1 MSLTLGNAK
10 AESSDRAADA
20 RPLPSGVITFLLTD
34 VVGSTRLWENAP
46 GVMPSTLDRHDQLI
60 ELAVSANNG
69 VLLKAKGEGDSTF
82 SVFGRASDGVA
93 AARDAQIALQREPWP
108 LDTPI
113 SVRMSVHTG
122 EAVERHRD
130 YFGQT
135 VNRAAR
141 LRAIAEAAQVL
152 ISQATAD
159 LVTDSMPDGCALVDL
174 GVQTLRDLARPELIF
189 QLELADAPSMAS
201 RLVAAV
207 TKPPPTMSDGFAA
220 PTSLTSLTS
229 PTSPTRPIP
238 PSPGAPH
245 AVVSVSARGETGA
258 AMTPEP
264 TVEPSGSVP
273 VPRRLDAVRNERF
286 AGRSAERQ
294 RLRRCYDAV
303 TAGACR
309 AALLA
314 GPPGI
319 GKTGL
324 ATAAA
329 LAANDDGATVLLGRC
344 DEDIL
349 VPYQPWIE
357 SLNHLVAHVPG
368 SVLKAVGSRKL
379 TELGGL
385 VPEVHERQPGLARRV
400 ATDPETDRYL
410 LFTAV
415 SALLSEA
422 SALTPI
428 TLMIDD
434 LHWADKPTLV
444 LLRHVLQSATPM
456 RVQVIAT
463 YRDAEADSSAHLLE
477 FLAALRREPVVD
489 WITLSGLDDVDIVD
503 MIEREV
509 GHTLDA
515 DGIKLARVLRR
526 DTDGNPFFASE
537 MLRHLVESG
546 FLVRRDGEGWVTP
559 EALQMVGLP
568 QSVRDVISQRVARL
582 GAPAQQVLRLAS
594 VIGREFD
601 LELLSAVSG
610 RTDLELLD
618 VLERGQAGTVLA
630 EVNGSVGRY
639 SFLHALIEQTLYEEL
654 GAARRQLV
662 HRQIAEFLEHLRD
675 AGADIRIAELA
686 QHWMAGGR
694 AGDTMKMI
702 SYAIAAGDAAAAALA
717 PGEAARWYGDAL
729 RLVDQERDPDP
740 AMRTDL
746 LIALGTTQLQGGERP
761 LLEAARLAVQND
773 DDERLIRAMLAGT
786 RGWRSRV
793 AEVDA
798 ERLLLIEAALGAV
811 GEHDSARRARL
822 LKVYATDLSY
832 AGDNARC
839 RRVYEEAVEMARRVG
854 DAETLRDVLIR
865 QFTGFWGPDSTE
877 YRLDRSS
884 EAVVLA
890 DRSGD
895 RGASFWAW
903 TDLSYVAMA
912 SADRATFDR
921 AAARIDELGE
931 ELGPQ
936 PELDWVISAMA
947 SARELHA
954 GRLAEAETLARRSY
968 EQAVKAGQ
976 RHAEPHLAVQLGAVL
991 YQRGDEREVLPLH
1004 RAVIERAPHL
1014 DCNRALLA
1022 RAHLGLGD
1030 RARALEL
1037 LEADVAAGFAF
1048 SIDVYWL
1055 IASCHWAEIAAR
1067 LGHREA
1073 ARTLYD
1079 RLLPWHGQIALM
1091 WATFGPSVS
1100 HYLGM
1105 LAAALGDPVGA
1116 AGHFDEAHRL
1126 HESIAA
1132 PFSVTWTEL
1141 EWAKVLC
1148 AEGPDRDLARASE
1161 LSSRAM
1167 DTADRLGFGGLRD
1180 EAAQVIRTARTMG
1193 DI

>member
-1 MSLTLGNAK
+1 M
-10 AESSDRAADA
+10 
-20 RPLPSGVITFLLTD
+20 
-34 VVGSTRLWENAP
+34 
-46 GVMPSTLDRHDQLI
+46 
-60 ELAVSANNG
+60 
-69 VLLKAKGEGDSTF
+69 
-82 SVFGRASDGVA
+82 
-93 AARDAQIALQREPWP
+93 
-108 LDTPI
+108 
-113 SVRMSVHTG
+113 
-122 EAVERHRD
+122 
-130 YFGQT
+130 
-135 VNRAAR
+135 
-141 LRAIAEAAQVL
+141 L

-159 LVTDSMPDGCALVDL
+159 LVTDSLPDGCALVDL
-174 GVQTLRDLARPELIF
+174 GVQTLRDLARPELVF
-189 QLELADAPSMAS
+189 QLELADAPSTAS
-201 RLVAAV
+201 RPVSAM
-207 TKPPPTMSDGFAA
+207 TKPLPPLSDGFAA
-220 PTSLTSLTS
+220 PTSPTSLTG
-229 PTSPTRPIP
+229 PIP
-238 PSPGAPH
+238 PSSGAPL

-258 AMTPEP
+258 ATTPEP

-303 TAGACR
+303 AAGACR

-422 SALTPI
+422 RALTPI

-515 DGIKLARVLRR
+515 DGIELARVLRR

-675 AGADIRIAELA
+675 AGADI
-686 QHWMAGGR
+686 G
-694 AGDTMKMI
+694 
-702 SYAIAAGDAAAAALA
+702 
-717 PGEAARWYGDAL
+717 
-729 RLVDQERDPDP
+729 
-740 AMRTDL
+740 
-746 LIALGTTQLQGGERP
+746 
-761 LLEAARLAVQND
+761 VQP
-773 DDERLIRAMLAGT
+773 R
-786 RGWRSRV
+786 
-793 AEVDA
+793 
-798 ERLLLIEAALGAV
+798 
-811 GEHDSARRARL
+811 
-822 LKVYATDLSY
+822 
-832 AGDNARC
+832 
-839 RRVYEEAVEMARRVG
+839 
-854 DAETLRDVLIR
+854 
-865 QFTGFWGPDSTE
+865 
-877 YRLDRSS
+877 
-884 EAVVLA
+884 
-890 DRSGD
+890 
-895 RGASFWAW
+895 
-903 TDLSYVAMA
+903 
-912 SADRATFDR
+912 
-921 AAARIDELGE
+921 
-931 ELGPQ
+931 
-936 PELDWVISAMA
+936 
-947 SARELHA
+947 
-954 GRLAEAETLARRSY
+954 
-968 EQAVKAGQ
+968 
-976 RHAEPHLAVQLGAVL
+976 
-991 YQRGDEREVLPLH
+991 
-1004 RAVIERAPHL
+1004 
-1014 DCNRALLA
+1014 
-1022 RAHLGLGD
+1022 
-1030 RARALEL
+1030 
-1037 LEADVAAGFAF
+1037 
-1048 SIDVYWL
+1048 
-1055 IASCHWAEIAAR
+1055 
-1067 LGHREA
+1067 
-1073 ARTLYD
+1073 
-1079 RLLPWHGQIALM
+1079 
-1091 WATFGPSVS
+1091 
-1100 HYLGM
+1100 
-1105 LAAALGDPVGA
+1105 
-1116 AGHFDEAHRL
+1116 
-1126 HESIAA
+1126 
-1132 PFSVTWTEL
+1132 
-1141 EWAKVLC
+1141 
-1148 AEGPDRDLARASE
+1148 
-1161 LSSRAM
+1161 
-1167 DTADRLGFGGLRD
+1167 
-1180 EAAQVIRTARTMG
+1180 
-1193 DI
+1193 